1 MIADLLQDILEA
13 VLGVFAFLGICIFLL
28 VLLVTLPIW
37 IVPYKLWER
46 KRKGGEG

>member
-13 VLGVFAFLGICIFLL
+13 VLGVFVFFAIVVLHLI
-28 VLLVTLPIW
+28 LLVTLPIW
-37 IVPYKLWER
+37 MIPYKLW